1 MMTSYDT
8 YISLTHTATDEIDD
22 EGNIVR
28 YMPDLSPEY
37 YEYMHTWFIHLIA
50 HNPRY
55 KEVLGGVLEAFFIS
69 FAPIEGELP
78 RYGEECIEDQIANII
93 NKLP

>member
-1 MMTSYDT
+1 MASYDT

-22 EGNIVR
+22 EGNIIR

-37 YEYMHTWFIHLIA
+37 YQYMHTWFIHLIA
-50 HNPRY
+50 LNPQY
-55 KEVLGGVLEAFFIS
+55 KEVLGGVLESFFIS

-78 RYGEECIEDQIANII
+78 LYGEECIEDQIANII